1 MSLCHGLGVS
11 DWLGRIYFALRLD
24 DRQRAWGCASWLG
37 NRWWINCHFGFS
49 YGYAIKALPVT
60 GGSVVFAMVSLG
72 RTHSFIAGWAL
83 TLGNAGIVALNA
95 SAVTL
100 VFRVTLP
107 NLFQRFPLYDV
118 AG

>member
-1 MSLCHGLGVS
+1 MGLSHGIRVSHRLGC
-11 DWLGRIYFALRLD
+11 IYFALRLD
-24 DRQRAWGCASWLG
+24 DRQRAWGALVG
-37 NRWWINCHFGFS
+37 LAIGGGLIAIIGFS
-49 YGYAIKALPVT
+49 YGYTIKALPVT
-60 GGSVVFAMVSLG
+60 GGSVIFAMVSLG
-72 RTHSFIAGWAL
+72 GTHSFIAGWAL